1 MFRKTFKSSLIRL
14 GCPSTEWE
22 NQWSAH
28 GKKKKTIPTPH
39 QITGLPHS
47 AKFLIE
53 ILKARFLWSKQNSCE
68 DNRDSWWL
76 LCEMPQQQRPESR
89 KTSACM
95 HERACARIYIYRKW
109 KLGYIWFFKL
119 VLKTR
124 CHRELGD
131 CDQPSGQCILYG
143 TKGQRHR
150 PRSPCLALADI
161 ATWSW
166 KTCFWLT

>member
-1 MFRKTFKSSLIRL
+1 MEQSK
-14 GCPSTEWE
+14 WE
-22 NQWSAH
+22 NQWSAQ
-28 GKKKKTIPTPH
+28 GKRKKTIPTPH
-39 QITGLPHS
+39 QITGLS
-47 AKFLIE
+47 ILLNLYNRE
-53 ILKARFLWSKQNSCE
+53 ISKARFLWSKHNSCE

-76 LCEMPQQQRPESR
+76 LCEMSQQQRPETR
-89 KTSACM
+89 KTSVCM
-95 HERACARIYIYRKW
+95 HERACTWIYIYRKR

-124 CHRELGD
+124 CNWELGD
-131 CDQPSGQCILYG
+131 CDQPSGQGILYG

-150 PRSPCLALADI
+150 PMSPCLALADII